1 MSPEDITY
9 SEAQNFVSAPEWV
22 DQNRRLIGRHFDED
36 GQQGGDVDHWQ
47 GGDGYTGRQPSQ
59 GAKGRDVY
67 MAALEEAYITEDL
80 ASDVTSH
87 RVSGVVGKA
96 PNWGFRLEGE
106 EPTPEEQERQE
117 AMEDWWEQ
125 KEVGQALVDFAT
137 ALTTEAETFFRIR
150 LTGLGEDGSVEADSP
165 EEALDH
171 IHLEQA
177 GRDEATVY
185 TDEETLQRVGIF
197 VTELEDGDRAELTYL
212 DEEGRTVLRIEDE
225 PQKEGKITIELGETT
240 DEDRDEVMGTP
251 VDLGGRLLMH
261 GQRGRLVLSESV
273 RSNQFSLN
281 TKRTWIEIVDEK
293 AGFPELHLV
302 DIEAPRDEEGN
313 PAQPERG
320 PGTIQYHVSIPSE
333 SEGTQGVEDRSPSP
347 NVNEIGA
354 ADTSNLRDDC
364 QEARVSIFRG
374 AKQLHR
380 LISGDAT
387 ASAESRIQARADFVQ
402 DLRQL
407 KGKIDQAGKWMLET
421 VWALAEALA
430 GEERGGAVAEFDC
443 ILDPGPLT
451 ADERHAMRE
460 DVKEGT
466 LSLKRYLSQIGV
478 DDPDAEIKRIRE
490 EQQDP
495 ITKGQAQTAQVIDS
509 VAAGQFYRRQ
519 QGSAEDVERQASER
533 GEGV

>member
-22 DQNRRLIGRHFDED
+22 KQNRRLIGRHFDED

-80 ASDVTSH
+80 ASDVTTH

-106 EPTPEEQERQE
+106 EPTPEEQRRQE
-117 AMEDWWEQ
+117 AMEDWWRQ
-125 KEVGQALVDFAT
+125 KKVGQALVDFAT

-165 EEALDH
+165 GEALEH
-171 IHLEQA
+171 IHIEQA
-177 GRDEATVY
+177 GRDEATVH
-185 TDEETLQRVGIF
+185 TDEETLQKVGIF

-212 DEEGRTVLRIEDE
+212 DEEGRTVLRIEDG
-225 PQKEGKITIELGETT
+225 PQPEGEKYTIELSGIA

-261 GQRGRLVLSESV
+261 GERGRLVLTESV

-333 SEGTQGVEDRSPSP
+333 TQGVEGREDRSPSP
-347 NVNEIGA
+347 GVSELGA
-354 ADTSNLRDDC
+354 ADTSNLRKDC
-364 QEARVSIFRG
+364 QEARESIYRG

-380 LISGDAT
+380 LMSGDAT
-387 ASAESRIQARADFVQ
+387 ASGESRIQARGDFVQ
-402 DLRQL
+402 DLRPL
-407 KGKIDQAGKWMLET
+407 KKKMDRAGRWLIET

-430 GEERGGAVAEFDC
+430 GEEHSGAVATFDC
-443 ILDPGPLT
+443 ILAPGPVT
-451 ADERHAMRE
+451 AAERQAMRE
-460 DVKEGT
+460 DVAEGA
-466 LSLKRYLSQIGV
+466 LSLRRYLSQIGV
-478 DDPDAEIKRIRE
+478 DDPEAEIERIRE
-490 EQQDP
+490 EQEQPVTRGQTAIAADRLYAERA
-495 ITKGQAQTAQVIDS
+495 GGVAARQAQ
-509 VAAGQFYRRQ
+509 Q
-519 QGSAEDVERQASER
+519 QNQAE
-533 GEGV
+533 GT